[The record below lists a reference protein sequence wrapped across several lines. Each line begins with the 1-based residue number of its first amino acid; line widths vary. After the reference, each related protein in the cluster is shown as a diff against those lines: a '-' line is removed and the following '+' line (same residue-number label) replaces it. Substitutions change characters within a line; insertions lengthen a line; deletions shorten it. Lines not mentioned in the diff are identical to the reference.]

1 MEDEELSSSSDDDS
15 SSDDSSSDDSSSERL
30 RRKRQSY
37 FVAFV
42 ATVFTISQAGKKK
55 NRSGQKR
62 RFRRQPDRLLQEA
75 VDDGL
80 FSREYRMTRTAFF
93 KLCTLLD
100 SQLAPSSKN
109 TRGDVI
115 NVKEKV
121 MVALRYF
128 SGASYLDLIRK
139 HGISKP
145 GIYKV
150 ILQVT
155 KAINTNPSIGKQTN
169 FPSSTDSCETYA
181 KGWASL
187 SGPTRQ
193 ERGLLNG
200 CIGALD
206 GIFIRTRCPTAKET
220 TKARDYYSGHKKAIG
235 LNVQALCDSQ
245 LRFMHV
251 SIICPGKTNDLKA
264 YELSNVK
271 DLVDSLP
278 PGYYH

>member
-1 MEDEELSSSSDDDS
+1 LSSSSD
-15 SSDDSSSDDSSSERL
+15 DDSSSERL
-30 RRKRQSY
+30 RRKRQAY

-55 NRSGQKR
+55 TRSGQKR

-181 KGWASL
+181 DVLEHWMVFSFALVVQRLFAVISITAITTGRVCVRSGQKFDYLIL
-187 SGPTRQ
+187 SH
-193 ERGLLNG
+193 
-200 CIGALD
+200 
-206 GIFIRTRCPTAKET
+206 
-220 TKARDYYSGHKKAIG
+220 S
-235 LNVQALCDSQ
+235 
-245 LRFMHV
+245 
-251 SIICPGKTNDLKA
+251 
-264 YELSNVK
+264 
-271 DLVDSLP
+271 
-278 PGYYH
+278 